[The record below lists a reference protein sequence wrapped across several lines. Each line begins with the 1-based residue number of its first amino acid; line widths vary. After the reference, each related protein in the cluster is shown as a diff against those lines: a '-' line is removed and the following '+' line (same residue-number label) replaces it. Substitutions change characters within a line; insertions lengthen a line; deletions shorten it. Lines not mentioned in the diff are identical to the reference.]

1 MSIKTIG
8 QIKKGIKSIEKT
20 RQFEKESLVHIEKFF
35 RFSLNVKRSA
45 KKRIETA
52 PAFSGDCKEK
62 IEKGE
67 HLADFSKIKI
77 NDNFLL
83 DKFHKICEIRAEINA
98 KEMEEI
104 QKMKKAIDNEKI
116 DFSKIQQNLARGKI
130 RYFDTL
136 SKKIGVGKELL
147 HSIALAVYKPIFELT
162 VEEKKDL
169 IEDYVWEKGS
179 CPMCGTNP
187 GMAKLEKEVGRRL
200 LWCPLCSSEWVYR
213 RMKCPFCEND
223 EQKSLRF
230 FYVDD
235 DSFYRVDVCETCKG
249 YVKTIDERKRGKE
262 EKTIFEIEDIKTFYL
277 DDIALKEG
285 YKKI

>member
-45 KKRIETA
+45 KKRIETT

-104 QKMKKAIDNEKI
+104 QKMKKAIDSEKI
-116 DFSKIQQNLARGKI
+116 DFSKIQQNLARGKD

-136 SKKIGVGKELL
+136 SKKIGVGKKLL
-147 HSIALAVYKPIFELT
+147 HSVALAVYTPIFELS
-162 VEEKKDL
+162 VEE
-169 IEDYVWEKGS
+169 
-179 CPMCGTNP
+179 
-187 GMAKLEKEVGRRL
+187 
-200 LWCPLCSSEWVYR
+200 
-213 RMKCPFCEND
+213 
-223 EQKSLRF
+223 
-230 FYVDD
+230 
-235 DSFYRVDVCETCKG
+235 
-249 YVKTIDERKRGKE
+249 
-262 EKTIFEIEDIKTFYL
+262 
-277 DDIALKEG
+277 
-285 YKKI
+285 